1 MKFILHEIKL
11 WFKDKT
17 FNPKSY
23 HFLPNKVNVIT
34 GESSTGKSTFLN
46 IIDYCLLSD
55 QVKIATTIADAVEW
69 FGINFS
75 IDNKNLYIARKSLN
89 NGVPSIDLFLDRTSF
104 PDKPFKN
111 SNRLEII
118 KLLDESFNI
127 TSALKEKFS
136 ISFRDFLL
144 FNSLTE
150 NIIAASDSYFD
161 TSYFEKEYPKGDYIL
176 KLKQIFKLITGISTL
191 DLIEAQ
197 SQFKSIEKYLK
208 NIEDKKNRNKKKD
221 DDYKNNL
228 IELLDECKKNNLL
241 DKSTEY
247 NSINQIYEII
257 KNILPASGG
266 IENPLISN
274 KINELQNKRSNLES
288 QLLLIQ
294 KYRKEWISY
303 RNKMKKSA
311 DSLQPIEFLNRNLQ
325 EQILYPFE
333 TNEFLQ
339 NLEKTLN
346 KIKNNNYDYS
356 IFPDKLEK
364 KITYINEQIQSID
377 EEIKHIN
384 PDTNMALFED
394 KNKCFLLGKIQQ
406 KLENIN
412 KSHKKDHINEDKLA
426 KKISTK
432 EELYKKLK
440 LNENL
445 KLNVINQLNKSIQ
458 YFYNLLDSIPIY
470 RNFETKFDFDEMSLK
485 LYPPHDM
492 FPIGNLGSKS
502 NFMFM
507 HLYLYLGLH
516 DYLLSVNTSYV
527 PQFLFIDQPSIPYY
541 QGKDDNLKLS
551 DAFYILNKFID
562 LTVNKKHSD
571 FQIFMVE
578 HAAKSNWEDVFEHF
592 HTVDEFI
599 NGKALVPQKLI
610 KND

>member
-17 FNPKSY
+17 FDPKSY
-23 HFLPNKVNVIT
+23 HFLPNKVNIIT

-46 IIDYCLLSD
+46 ILDYCLLSD
-55 QVKIATTIADAVEW
+55 QAKIATTITDAVEW

-75 IDNKNLYIARKSLN
+75 INNKNLYIARKSLN

-311 DSLQPIEFLNRNLQ
+311 DSL
-325 EQILYPFE
+325 
-333 TNEFLQ
+333 
-339 NLEKTLN
+339 
-346 KIKNNNYDYS
+346 
-356 IFPDKLEK
+356 
-364 KITYINEQIQSID
+364 
-377 EEIKHIN
+377 
-384 PDTNMALFED
+384 
-394 KNKCFLLGKIQQ
+394 
-406 KLENIN
+406 
-412 KSHKKDHINEDKLA
+412 
-426 KKISTK
+426 
-432 EELYKKLK
+432 
-440 LNENL
+440 
-445 KLNVINQLNKSIQ
+445 
-458 YFYNLLDSIPIY
+458 
-470 RNFETKFDFDEMSLK
+470 
-485 LYPPHDM
+485 
-492 FPIGNLGSKS
+492 
-502 NFMFM
+502 
-507 HLYLYLGLH
+507 
-516 DYLLSVNTSYV
+516 
-527 PQFLFIDQPSIPYY
+527 
-541 QGKDDNLKLS
+541 
-551 DAFYILNKFID
+551 
-562 LTVNKKHSD
+562 
-571 FQIFMVE
+571 
-578 HAAKSNWEDVFEHF
+578 
-592 HTVDEFI
+592 
-599 NGKALVPQKLI
+599 
-610 KND
+610 

>member
-17 FNPKSY
+17 FDPKSY
-23 HFLPNKVNVIT
+23 HFLPNKVNIIT

-46 IIDYCLLSD
+46 ILDYCLLSD
-55 QVKIATTIADAVEW
+55 QAKIATTITDAVEW

-75 IDNKNLYIARKSLN
+75 INNKNLYIARKSLN

-136 ISFRDFLL
+136 ISYRDFLL

-364 KITYINEQIQSID
+364 KLRIL
-377 EEIKHIN
+377 
-384 PDTNMALFED
+384 M
-394 KNKCFLLGKIQQ
+394 
-406 KLENIN
+406 N
-412 KSHKKDHINEDKLA
+412 KS
-426 KKISTK
+426 
-432 EELYKKLK
+432 
-440 LNENL
+440 
-445 KLNVINQLNKSIQ
+445 NQL
-458 YFYNLLDSIPIY
+458 
-470 RNFETKFDFDEMSLK
+470 TKK
-485 LYPPHDM
+485 
-492 FPIGNLGSKS
+492 
-502 NFMFM
+502 
-507 HLYLYLGLH
+507 
-516 DYLLSVNTSYV
+516 
-527 PQFLFIDQPSIPYY
+527 
-541 QGKDDNLKLS
+541 
-551 DAFYILNKFID
+551 
-562 LTVNKKHSD
+562 
-571 FQIFMVE
+571 
-578 HAAKSNWEDVFEHF
+578 
-592 HTVDEFI
+592 
-599 NGKALVPQKLI
+599 
-610 KND
+610 

>member
-17 FNPKSY
+17 FDPKSY
-23 HFLPNKVNVIT
+23 HFLPNKVNIIT

-46 IIDYCLLSD
+46 ILDYCLLSD
-55 QVKIATTIADAVEW
+55 QAKIATTITDAVEW

-75 IDNKNLYIARKSLN
+75 INNKNLYIARKSLN

-364 KITYINEQIQSID
+364 KLRIL
-377 EEIKHIN
+377 
-384 PDTNMALFED
+384 M
-394 KNKCFLLGKIQQ
+394 
-406 KLENIN
+406 N
-412 KSHKKDHINEDKLA
+412 KS
-426 KKISTK
+426 
-432 EELYKKLK
+432 
-440 LNENL
+440 
-445 KLNVINQLNKSIQ
+445 NQL
-458 YFYNLLDSIPIY
+458 
-470 RNFETKFDFDEMSLK
+470 TKK
-485 LYPPHDM
+485 
-492 FPIGNLGSKS
+492 
-502 NFMFM
+502 
-507 HLYLYLGLH
+507 
-516 DYLLSVNTSYV
+516 
-527 PQFLFIDQPSIPYY
+527 
-541 QGKDDNLKLS
+541 
-551 DAFYILNKFID
+551 
-562 LTVNKKHSD
+562 
-571 FQIFMVE
+571 
-578 HAAKSNWEDVFEHF
+578 
-592 HTVDEFI
+592 
-599 NGKALVPQKLI
+599 
-610 KND
+610 